1 MKTYTRTRER
11 SGLNRIICRSRTL
24 LTPPG
29 SGTDGTSIGAEP
41 TPTGSVTARP
51 RHAGTGCGCPMSI
64 RTVVQSPAVTE
75 VALTTA

>member
-1 MKTYTRTRER
+1 MKTYTRIRER

-41 TPTGSVTARP
+41 ARAGSVSARP
-51 RHAGTGCGCPMSI
+51 GHAGTGCGYPNI
-64 RTVVQSPAVTE
+64 ANAVT
-75 VALTTA
+75 